1 MFNIF
6 YTNVSSNTFLTA
18 PYLTRSRPNSELL
31 TPTYSVRSG
40 RGFLLPSMSV
50 ATLHSS
56 ASTNQLHPSAYQE
69 RLVDWDNSES
79 GVISDEH
86 LYPANPSIYSAL
98 HMTPVQSTRFP
109 SHSRCLQCIDS
120 NVSEEQ
126 GASGNS
132 LTVPHSLS
140 KHTTLMVIG
149 TNKICDS
156 ESGSQF
162 CNAETNT
169 EPSSTVNGKT
179 GSLLKVTSSEK
190 QEYPSLT
197 KFFRRKFMKGR
208 SGESDGVSPSK
219 GNVTFKAQVPEQSK
233 CNSVTCGTAVDPE
246 NGSLSSVVSSGDCN
260 DCASA
265 CRVNDCC
272 SPSSTLTSDSSDPA
286 ANCMTDSR
294 CKYSPNKL
302 ELKITN
308 GRIETADRNLRTDY
322 SFSLNGSMKKI
333 KDVDDILLGNLNTGD
348 VSKVQGK
355 LENFG
360 NTENDGNVEERI
372 KSVLNLD
379 LSSIKDDEPLSE
391 CRNDRIKES
400 KCWKSPEEVRLGY
413 GRVAALA
420 KHFSRLGDSGL
431 IRVCGREGYRGR
443 LGPGAYR
450 GVFKSVPDMSRMCL
464 NKDGKQECS
473 VSGPITSC
481 SRVYSVELGAV
492 SYSMDHL
499 FGGSNEDLGVQGH
512 CKSCEELDLKGH
524 KREFK
529 VAGKGGKEFEKEE
542 GIQRFEGTLY
552 SRLARSEENMQV
564 LTKMKSQDNHLHC
577 SNSVSNSCI
586 PQTPHESTAAKH
598 RAFIILASSGIPVR
612 HSKSKCS
619 IASAPS
625 YSGSSHKF
633 PLPSAERPKSEDNIL
648 KAGLLNGVGRAWE
661 QERSPCTTNENHLI
675 PCIKSESALLPS
687 RIGFNMIQ
695 DCRPKSEDNI
705 LLSVYA
711 EDRFC
716 LVSDGNDVRRMLEPQ
731 SATANCANNGPEH
744 NKFPAVTRCKQQSNY
759 WNAYMCLCC
768 YYLIIFFSPHL

>member
-31 TPTYSVRSG
+31 TPSYSIRSG
-40 RGFLLPSMSV
+40 RGSLLTSMSV
-50 ATLHSS
+50 ANLHSS
-56 ASTNQLHPSAYQE
+56 ASTNKQHTSAYQE
-69 RLVDWDNSES
+69 RLVDWNNSES
-79 GVISDEH
+79 GVISNEH
-86 LYPANPSIYSAL
+86 LYPTNPSIYSAL
-98 HMTPVQSTRFP
+98 HMTPVPSTHFP
-109 SHSRCLQCIDS
+109 NHSGCLQCVS
-120 NVSEEQ
+120 SYVSEEQ

-132 LTVPHSLS
+132 LTVPHSHS

-149 TNKICDS
+149 TNKVCDS
-156 ESGSQF
+156 ESGSKF

-169 EPSSTVNGKT
+169 ESTSTVNAKA
-179 GSLLKVTSSEK
+179 GSVLKVTSSEK

-197 KFFRRKFMKGR
+197 KFFRKKFMKGR
-208 SGESDGVSPSK
+208 IGESDGVSASK
-219 GNVTFKAQVPEQSK
+219 GNVTFKEQVPEQFK
-233 CNSVTCGTAVDPE
+233 CNRVTCGTAVDAE
-246 NGSLSSVVSSGDCN
+246 DGSLSSVVSSGDCN
-260 DCASA
+260 DCASS
-265 CRVNDCC
+265 CRLNDCC

-286 ANCMTDSR
+286 ANCMTDNR
-294 CKYSPNKL
+294 CEYSPNKL

-308 GRIETADRNLRTDY
+308 RRNETADQNLCTDY
-322 SFSLNGSMKKI
+322 SFRLNASMKKI
-333 KDVDDILLGNLNTGD
+333 KDVDDILLGNLNTSD

-355 LENFG
+355 LENFE

-372 KSVLNLD
+372 TSLLNLD

-420 KHFSRLGDSGL
+420 EHFSRLGDGGL
-431 IRVCGREGYRGR
+431 IRLCGREGYRGR

-450 GVFKSVPDMSRMCL
+450 RVFKSVPDMSRMCL

-499 FGGSNEDLGVQGH
+499 FGDNSEALGVQAH
-512 CKSCEELDLKGH
+512 YKSCEELDLKGD
-524 KREFK
+524 KTEFK
-529 VAGKGGKEFEKEE
+529 VAGNGGKEFEKEE
-542 GIQRFEGTLY
+542 GIQRFEGALY

-577 SNSVSNSCI
+577 SSSASNSCI
-586 PQTPHESTAAKH
+586 PQTPHESTGTKQ
-598 RAFIILASSGIPVR
+598 RAFFILASSDIPIK

-625 YSGSSHKF
+625 YTGGFHKF
-633 PLPSAERPKSEDNIL
+633 PVPGAERPKSEDNIL
-648 KAGLLNGVGRAWE
+648 KVGLLSGVGRSWN
-661 QERSPCTTNENHLI
+661 QERSPCTKNMDHLI
-675 PCIKSESALLPS
+675 PCIKSESAVFPS
-687 RIGFNMIQ
+687 QIGFNMIH
-695 DCRPKSEDNI
+695 DCRPKSEDNV

-716 LVSDGNDVRRMLEPQ
+716 LVSHGNDVGRMVEPQ
-731 SATANCANNGPEH
+731 SATASCTNKDPEH
-744 NKFPAVTRCKQQSNY
+744 NKFPAVARCKQQSNY

-768 YYLIIFFSPHL
+768 YYLMIFFSPRL

>member
-6 YTNVSSNTFLTA
+6 YANISSNTFLTA
-18 PYLTRSRPNSELL
+18 LTRSRPNSEQL
-31 TPTYSVRSG
+31 TPSYSIRSG
-40 RGFLLPSMSV
+40 RGPLPPSMSV
-50 ATLHSS
+50 TNLHSS
-56 ASTNQLHPSAYQE
+56 ASTNKQHPSAYRE
-69 RLVDWDNSES
+69 RLVDWNNSES
-79 GVISDEH
+79 GVISNEH
-86 LYPANPSIYSAL
+86 LYPTNPSIYSAL
-98 HMTPVQSTRFP
+98 HMTPVPSAHFP
-109 SHSRCLQCIDS
+109 GHSRCLQCTS
-120 NVSEEQ
+120 SYLSEEQ

-132 LTVPHSLS
+132 STLPHSHS

-156 ESGSQF
+156 ESGSKF

-169 EPSSTVNGKT
+169 ESISTVNGKA
-179 GSLLKVTSSEK
+179 GSVLKVTSSEK

-208 SGESDGVSPSK
+208 IGESDGVSASK
-219 GNVTFKAQVPEQSK
+219 ENVTFKAQVPEQFK
-233 CNSVTCGTAVDPE
+233 CNSITRGTAVDAE

-260 DCASA
+260 DCASP
-265 CRVNDCC
+265 CHLNDCC
-272 SPSSTLTSDSSDPA
+272 CPSSTLTSDSSDPA
-286 ANCMTDSR
+286 ANCMSDSR

-308 GRIETADRNLRTDY
+308 GRIETADQKLCTDY
-322 SFSLNGSMKKI
+322 SFRLNGSMKTI
-333 KDVDDILLGNLNTGD
+333 KDVDDILLGNLNTSD

-355 LENFG
+355 LENFE
-360 NTENDGNVEERI
+360 NTENDGNMEERI
-372 KSVLNLD
+372 TSVLNLD

-391 CRNDRIKES
+391 CRNDRIKQS

-431 IRVCGREGYRGR
+431 MRLCGREGYRGR

-473 VSGPITSC
+473 LSGPITSC

-499 FGGSNEDLGVQGH
+499 FGGSNEDLGMQGH
-512 CKSCEELDLKGH
+512 YKSCEELDLKGD
-524 KREFK
+524 KTEFK
-529 VAGKGGKEFEKEE
+529 VAGNGGKEFEKEE
-542 GIQRFEGTLY
+542 GIQRFEGALY

-577 SNSVSNSCI
+577 SNSASNSCI
-586 PQTPHESTAAKH
+586 PQTPHESTGAKH
-598 RAFIILASSGIPVR
+598 RAFIILASSGVPVK
-612 HSKSKCS
+612 HSRSKCS
-619 IASAPS
+619 ILSAPS
-625 YSGSSHKF
+625 YTGSSHKF
-633 PLPSAERPKSEDNIL
+633 HLPCAERPKSEDNIL
-648 KAGLLNGVGRAWE
+648 KVGLLNGVGRSGE
-661 QERSPCTTNENHLI
+661 QERSPCTKNKNHMI
-675 PCIKSESALLPS
+675 PCVKSESEVLPS
-687 RIGFNMIQ
+687 QVRFNMIQ
-695 DCRPKSEDNI
+695 DCRPKSEDNV

-716 LVSDGNDVRRMLEPQ
+716 LVSDGHDVRRMLEPQ
-731 SATANCANNGPEH
+731 SATASCANKDPEH

-768 YYLIIFFSPHL
+768 YYLIIFFSPSL